1 MPVTLGMVGLG
12 LAGAAGKAI
21 GRGVANRQ
29 MRKLLADQ
37 PKYKYDEMARTL
49 LNARMPGAAQ
59 AERNIFQ
66 SGANAMGRMQ
76 QAATSASDVMQ
87 AAAGVQAQGNQA
99 LQGLAGQEAQDY
111 QRRYGNY
118 QEEQQRKFADELRQ
132 YQTRAQLEG
141 AMQENKQNTWGD
153 ISNAGFSLASFNAAG
168 GFGKNGLQG
177 MFGKNGGG
185 VDQAAAVSNMS
196 KIGYPKV
203 MPPTNTGA
211 VQGAYAPSAL
221 RNMSYMGQP
230 TMGNYGQMGLM
241 YNANNPYYFQQQAL
255 MYPQQYPG
263 GYE

>member
-12 LAGAAGKAI
+12 LAGSVGKMI
-21 GRGVANRQ
+21 GRGAANKQ

-111 QRRYGNY
+111 QRRYANY
-118 QEEQQRKFADELRQ
+118 QDEQQRKFADELRQ

-141 AMQENKQNTWGD
+141 AIQENKQNTWGD

-168 GFGKNGLQG
+168 GFGKSGLQG
-177 MFGKNGGG
+177 MFGKTGTTSPAQAYTAPSQNYMYGTGGG
-185 VDQAAAVSNMS
+185 IAQPPMIGGTTPSYFSNL
-196 KIGYPKV
+196 IGRTPI
-203 MPPTNTGA
+203 P
-211 VQGAYAPSAL
+211 
-221 RNMSYMGQP
+221 
-230 TMGNYGQMGLM
+230 
-241 YNANNPYYFQQQAL
+241 QQQQE
-255 MYPQQYPG
+255 QQFDYSNPWLYG
-263 GYE
+263 GYRTR

>member
-12 LAGAAGKAI
+12 LAGSVGKMI
-21 GRGVANRQ
+21 GRGAANKQ
-29 MRKLLADQ
+29 MRKLLAEQ
-37 PKYKYDEMARTL
+37 PKYKYDGMARTL

-76 QAATSASDVMQ
+76 QAATSAADVMQ
-87 AAAGVQAQGNQA
+87 SAAGVQAQGNQA
-99 LQGLAGQEAQDY
+99 LQGLAGQEALDY

-141 AMQENKQNTWGD
+141 AMQENRQNTWGD

-168 GFGKNGLQG
+168 GFGKGGLQG
-177 MFGKNGGG
+177 MFGNKGG
-185 VDQAAAVSNMS
+185 VDQANAISNMS

-203 MPPTNTGA
+203 MPPTNMGA
-211 VQGAYAPSAL
+211 VQGAYTPSAL
-221 RNMSYMGQP
+221 RNMSYLGQP
-230 TMGNYGQMGLM
+230 SMGNYGQMGLM
-241 YNANNPYYFQQQAL
+241 PNAMNPYYYQQQAL